1 MRGRAPASQQVP
13 TADRTLK
20 LSEGVWFDMWGG
32 STLRTRI
39 SIWYC
44 HPFEMVSGYGIY
56 YSMRS
61 ETFRRGR
68 RQQPEVGLK
77 LRYLKNDVR
86 YHYHTSRHDS
96 SSCY

>member
-20 LSEGVWFDMWGG
+20 LSEGVWLDMWGG

-44 HPFEMVSGYGIY
+44 HLFEMVSGYGTY

-61 ETFRRGR
+61 ETFHRGR
-68 RQQPEVGLK
+68 RQPEVGLK

-86 YHYHTSRHDS
+86 HHYHTSRHDS